1 MMTPEVTVAIQAG
14 GRSSRMGQDK
24 GLALLAG
31 KPMIEHVLAQV
42 AGLGQEILITTNNPD
57 GYAYLGLPLAGDAEP
72 GAGALPGLYTALSAA
87 RGQTVL
93 LLACD
98 LPFLNRELLVYLLS
112 LADQADVVVPY
123 WQDQYQTMHAVYARD
138 PVRAAVAAALAR
150 GQKRMI
156 GFYDQV
162 RVRPVTAAEI
172 TPFDPGGLTFFNA
185 NTPAELSAAEAIKR
199 GARSSN
205 R

>member
-1 MMTPEVTVAIQAG
+1 MTPQITIAIQAG

-31 KPMIEHVLAQV
+31 KPMIEHVLARV
-42 AGLGQEILITTNNPD
+42 AGLGQEILITTNNPA
-57 GYAYLGLPLAGDAEP
+57 GYAYLGLPMAGDAEP

-87 RGQTVL
+87 RAETVL

-98 LPFLNRELLVYLLS
+98 MPFVNRALLVYLLS
-112 LADQADVVVPY
+112 LADQADVIVPY

-138 PVRAAVAAALAR
+138 PVRAAVAVALAR

-162 RVRPVTAAEI
+162 RVRAVAAAEI
-172 TPFDPGGLTFFNA
+172 TPFDPDGLTFFNA
-185 NTPAELSAAEAIKR
+185 NTPAELAAAATIKL
-199 GARSSN
+199 AERSSN
-205 R
+205 T